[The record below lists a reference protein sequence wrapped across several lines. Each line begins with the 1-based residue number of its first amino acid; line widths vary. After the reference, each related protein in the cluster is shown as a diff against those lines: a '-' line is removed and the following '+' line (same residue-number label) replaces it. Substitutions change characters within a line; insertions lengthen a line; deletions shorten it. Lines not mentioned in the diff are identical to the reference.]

1 MGLPE
6 PVISFCYAASELVPG
21 TRRTPWGFVTV
32 DPRFP
37 SIWDA
42 NNATVLEPSPDLR
55 AELTPRSMRV
65 TGLVVGW
72 LGAFERI
79 GLDAPRSL
87 RRVST
92 HTVVPWSAVVRA
104 SRRGIVV
111 REGTAPR

>member
-1 MGLPE
+1 MIRLSDVLGLP
-6 PVISFCYAASELVPG
+6 VRSESGQRLGRVH
-21 TRRTPWGFVTV
+21 
-32 DPRFP
+32 
-37 SIWDA
+37 
-42 NNATVLEPSPDLR
+42 DLR
-55 AELTPRSMRV
+55 VELTPRSMRV